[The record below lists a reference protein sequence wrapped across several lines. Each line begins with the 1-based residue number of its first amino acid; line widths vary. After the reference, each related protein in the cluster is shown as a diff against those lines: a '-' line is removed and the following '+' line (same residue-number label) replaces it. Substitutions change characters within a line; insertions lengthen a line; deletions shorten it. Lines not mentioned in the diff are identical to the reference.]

1 MFSGRQIV
9 LALLVIAA
17 VSVILWIPVFSDQM
31 MDFLSRTAPRYAP
44 LTFLAG
50 LGLLIIGLVAGVRMV
65 SGALLLGLEGGV
77 AFGTNPI
84 QHDSSLP
91 GGGSTQ
97 FTRVWSASARLGT
110 TF

>member
-1 MFSGRQIV
+1 
-9 LALLVIAA
+9 
-17 VSVILWIPVFSDQM
+17 
-31 MDFLSRTAPRYAP
+31 
-44 LTFLAG
+44 
-50 LGLLIIGLVAGVRMV
+50 MV

-97 FTRVWSASARLGT
+97 FTRVWNASGRVGLA
-110 TF
+110 F